1 MDEKIYVAGTLQ
13 QTKMRSYPGIFYIST
28 YPYPDFMYG
37 ANPNV
42 DTVNIY
48 VND

>member
-1 MDEKIYVAGTLQ
+1 MDEKIYVAGTLKLSRMD
-13 QTKMRSYPGIFYIST
+13 TYPGIFYIST

-37 ANPNV
+37 ANPNA
-42 DTVNIY
+42 DTVTIY